1 MKKFYFVLLLL
12 VLGSSGLWAQQ
23 ESHYTQFMYNQ
34 QLINPAFSGERG
46 VPSIYTLY
54 RQQWVGYEG
63 APRSGLIGF
72 SSPFLTDRTGFGLI
86 VSSHTVGIFQSWLAT
101 MSYSYNLPITES
113 VAIRFGVQG
122 NMKNLRLDFSDPTIV
137 KLNDVDPAVLDGVV
151 SSRFNGNF
159 GAGFLAKFKE
169 YFLGFSIPHIFP
181 NEIGFNKDNGRLQI
195 AREEPHFYLSTGITL
210 PVGTGMKFRPMILG
224 KYVENA
230 PGDLDINLSLIMQ
243 DKITAGLSY
252 RLGGEGAGES
262 VDLTLFYQ
270 VKQLGMGVAYDVNV
284 SSLRTVNSGSFEVLI
299 RYDFEP
305 QSTNDLTN
313 PRSQF

>member
-1 MKKFYFVLLLL
+1 MKNLYCALLL
-12 VLGSSGLWAQQ
+12 VLWGATGLWAQQ

-54 RQQWVGYEG
+54 RQQWIGYEG

-72 SSPFLTDRTGFGLI
+72 SSPFLTDRTGFGLV
-86 VSSHTVGIFQSWLAT
+86 VSTHSVGIFQSWLAT
-101 MSYSYNLPITES
+101 MSYSYNLPITENF
-113 VAIRFGVQG
+113 AIRFGVQG
-122 NMKNLRLDFSDPTIV
+122 NMKNIRLDFSDPSIV

-159 GAGFLAKFKE
+159 GAGILAKYKE

-181 NEIGFNKDNGRLQI
+181 NEIGFNKDNGRLKI
-195 AREEPHFYLSTGITL
+195 AREEPHFYLSTGITF
-210 PVGTGMKFRPMILG
+210 PVGTGLKLRPMVLA
-224 KYVENA
+224 KYVEDA
-230 PGDLDINLSLIMQ
+230 PGDLDINVSLIMQ

-284 SSLRTVNSGSFEVLI
+284 SSLRTVNSGSFEIII

-305 QSTNDLTN
+305 QSANDLTN